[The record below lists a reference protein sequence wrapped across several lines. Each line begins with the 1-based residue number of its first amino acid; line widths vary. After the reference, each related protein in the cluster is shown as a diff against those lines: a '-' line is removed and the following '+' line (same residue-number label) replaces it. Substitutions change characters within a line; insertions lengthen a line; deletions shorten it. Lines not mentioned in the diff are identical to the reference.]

1 MIKTGDL
8 VGWSDCFGHKRP
20 TLDELD
26 DFGVVVSIFKQKQHF
41 GFPEINKI
49 RIAWVK
55 DPDKAIDEY
64 MLSWATSEMEKGG
77 LVILNQS

>member
-8 VGWSDCFGHKRP
+8 VGWSDHFRRERAG
-20 TLDELD
+20 LDELD
-26 DFGVVVSIFKQKQHF
+26 DIGVVVSVFKEKQHF
-41 GFPEINKI
+41 GFPEVDKI

-64 MLSWATSEMEKGG
+64 ALSWATGEMKKGG
-77 LVILNQS
+77 LVILSQP